1 MDKYAIPYVE
11 LKENL
16 RLRAGIYIT
25 PIGSYGYITH
35 IRSYGYITHIRSYG
49 YTLTLVLDYPNRF
62 TLFITKDK
70 LNFLI
75 AESENLDSLIESIR
89 LELILFGFVV

>member
-25 PIGSYGYITH
+25 PIG
-35 IRSYGYITHIRSYG
+35 SYGYITHIRSYG